1 MMLPFR
7 FGFGFGFLTQDA
19 QGLGVVFLEGLGF
32 VGGAD
37 LGRGFGEAPPHVQVE
52 QVQVAGGFPSGQ
64 VNE

>member
-1 MMLPFR
+1 MVLPFR

-37 LGRGFGEAPPHVQVE
+37 LGRGFGEAPADV
-52 QVQVAGGFPSGQ
+52 
-64 VNE
+64 